1 MGTHLS
7 ALTMGCALE
16 KVIGGKEDTK
26 VRFVHSILTRRGLAD
41 LEIDVRPS
49 VSSYSYLIPATPI

>member
-1 MGTHLS
+1 
-7 ALTMGCALE
+7 MGCALE

-26 VRFVHSILTRRGLAD
+26 IRFVHSILTRRGLAD

-49 VSSYSYLIPATPI
+49 VSSYSYLMSF